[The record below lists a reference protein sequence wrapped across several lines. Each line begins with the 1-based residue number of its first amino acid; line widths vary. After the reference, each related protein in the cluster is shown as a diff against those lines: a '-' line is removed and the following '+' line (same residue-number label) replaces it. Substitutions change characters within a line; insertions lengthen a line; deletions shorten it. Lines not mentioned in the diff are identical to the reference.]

1 MKYEY
6 MLHTWGGFYNKEHQ
20 ENHGYKEGYFWFDTK
35 EAREAYISEL
45 KEVEQ
50 RLNARMLVIST
61 EEGEHVR
68 YRTIAKMVFV
78 YQGKEYPYEYDFGF
92 AYSSE
97 SAEYVFTEGNYSCD
111 CNRSIFLASKYEGFQ
126 EIECGDE
133 IEMRSFEVSFTLDQ
147 AAESMGGV

>member
-20 ENHGYKEGYFWFDTK
+20 EKHGYKKGYFGFDTK

-50 RLNARMLVIST
+50 RLKAFCLAIST

-68 YRTIAKMVFV
+68 YRTIAKIVFV

-92 AYSSE
+92 AYPAE
-97 SAEYVFTEGNYSCD
+97 SAEYMFSEGNYACD
-111 CNRSIFLASKYEGFQ
+111 CNRSLFLSRINDDFPEL
-126 EIECGDE
+126 ECGDE
-133 IEMRSFEVSFTLDQ
+133 IEMKSFEVVFTLDQ
-147 AAESMGGV
+147 APESVGGV